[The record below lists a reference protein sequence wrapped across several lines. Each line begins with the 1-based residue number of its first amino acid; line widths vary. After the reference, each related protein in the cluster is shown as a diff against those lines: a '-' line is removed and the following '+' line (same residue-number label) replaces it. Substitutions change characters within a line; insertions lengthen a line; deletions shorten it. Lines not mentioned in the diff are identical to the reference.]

1 MKLAILGGGGFRVPL
16 VYSALLG
23 DPRPG
28 GVTEFVLYDT
38 NIVRRSVIATVLGQQ
53 AASRAPVT
61 AKAPEVLQAP
71 SLEAAL
77 RDADFVFCAIRVGG
91 VRART
96 VDERVAMELGLLGQE
111 TVGAGGI
118 AYGLRTIPAVIAL
131 ARRIAELAP
140 RAWVINFTNP
150 AGLVTEAMQQ
160 VLGDRVIGICD
171 SPSGLCRRAAS
182 ALGVDPELATFDYAG
197 LNHLGWLRAVSVDGV
212 ELLPRL
218 LADDA
223 ALESFEEGRLF
234 GADWLRSLGA
244 IPNEYLHYYY
254 FHREAVQAASRAA
267 TTRGEFLQTRQ
278 DEFYASLQED
288 SSGALRQWQRV
299 RAERDAT
306 YMAETRSAGE
316 RDEREMAAGGYE
328 QVALQLM
335 RALAHDERANLI
347 VNVRNS
353 GLLSHLDDE
362 AVIEVPCTIT
372 SSGPQPLPV
381 SRLSDH
387 QAGLVCAVKAVE
399 RSVIEAARTGSRT
412 AAVRAFAEHPLVDSV
427 SVARQLVAAYQ
438 RRLPELG
445 YLR

>member
-1 MKLAILGGGGFRVPL
+1 V
-16 VYSALLG
+16 V
-23 DPRPG
+23 
-28 GVTEFVLYDT
+28 V
-38 NIVRRSVIATVLGQQ
+38 
-53 AASRAPVT
+53 
-61 AKAPEVLQAP
+61 
-71 SLEAAL
+71 
-77 RDADFVFCAIRVGG
+77 
-91 VRART
+91 
-96 VDERVAMELGLLGQE
+96 
-111 TVGAGGI
+111 
-118 AYGLRTIPAVIAL
+118 AL

-223 ALESFEEGRLF
+223 SLESFEEGRLF

-254 FHREAVQAASRAA
+254 FHREAVHAASRAA
-267 TTRGEFLQTRQ
+267 ATRGEFLQARQ

-399 RSVIEAARTGSRT
+399 RSVIEAARTGSLR

>member
-1 MKLAILGGGGFRVPL
+1 
-16 VYSALLG
+16 
-23 DPRPG
+23 
-28 GVTEFVLYDT
+28 
-38 NIVRRSVIATVLGQQ
+38 VIATVLGQQ
-53 AASRAPVT
+53 AASRAPAT
-61 AKAPEVLQAP
+61 AKAPEVLQAA

-77 RDADFVFCAIRVGG
+77 RNADFVFCAIRVGG